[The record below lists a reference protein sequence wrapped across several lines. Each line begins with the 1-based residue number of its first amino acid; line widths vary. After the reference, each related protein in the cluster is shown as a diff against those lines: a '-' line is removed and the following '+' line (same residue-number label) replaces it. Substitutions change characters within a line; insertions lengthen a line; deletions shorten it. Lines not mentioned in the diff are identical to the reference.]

1 MGFGTVGTGVEE
13 ILYKK
18 REALLKNNFD
28 IKIEKVLIRNKNK
41 KGLPWMATLLSQ
53 MILMKF

>member
-18 REALLKNNFD
+18 RDLLLKNDFD
-28 IKIEKVLIRNKNK
+28 IKIDKILIKNK
-41 KGLPWMATLLSQ
+41 DKERTSEKKNKMYTIIA
-53 MILMKF
+53 M

>member
-28 IKIEKVLIRNKNK
+28 IKIEKVLT
-41 KGLPWMATLLSQ
+41 WMRSFHSQ

>member
-18 REALLKNNFD
+18 KDNLLKNNFD
-28 IKIEKVLIRNKNK
+28 IKIEKVLIKNE
-41 KGLPWMATLLSQ
+41 
-53 MILMKF
+53 ILGIKI